1 MSVLQ
6 GGCGI
11 SMCETRSLERSG
23 GDVQR
28 TAPEDCQRKIMRSSR
43 SWRSRGQK
51 KLLVLVQKEHK
62 LMK

>member
-1 MSVLQ
+1 
-6 GGCGI
+6 
-11 SMCETRSLERSG
+11 MCETRSLERYG
-23 GDVQR
+23 GDMQR